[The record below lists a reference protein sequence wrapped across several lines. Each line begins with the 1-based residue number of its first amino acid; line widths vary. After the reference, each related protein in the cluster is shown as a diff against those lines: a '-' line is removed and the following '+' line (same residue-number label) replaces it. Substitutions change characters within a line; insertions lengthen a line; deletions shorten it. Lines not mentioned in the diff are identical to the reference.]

1 MQQIAAGLISRN
13 LFTRSLISNA
23 TIGQGTA
30 WIIFFK
36 KMLTLSNVIL
46 VAECLLVA

>member
-13 LFTRSLISNA
+13 LFTRSLVSNA

-30 WIIFFK
+30 WIFYFF
-36 KMLTLSNVIL
+36 LALSNVIL
-46 VAECLLVA
+46 GAECVVAA